1 MRLRVTPS
9 SAAAFEWETAAAEFR
24 LGRGD
29 KCGLRFQGEAGA
41 TVSWEHAE
49 IISAADG
56 SAYVMDLRSS
66 NGVFVDGA
74 RISAQTPIR
83 VGSTIQLGRSGPVL
97 QVLELNAAVTKR
109 VERVPVAVAAPVAA
123 VVPSVNARSDGT
135 TVWLVRNLGGFAA
148 VMVIITLG
156 FFALRHPPPA
166 DAPPAVPHPIPADS
180 VAPPK
185 VSQPAKTAQ
194 VNESAPATASQTEA
208 AVAKTVADPWS
219 EARQRGLAS
228 FRLIVVED
236 PKSHVSW
243 PFSGAVI
250 VGNKT
255 LLTTASMGLEL
266 AKFFGRGWRVAA
278 LRPGQQERVAVTGL
292 RVHAAF
298 EQESKNQ
305 QLYFDMAL
313 LSTGEPV
320 GEPIVLPSAA
330 ELAEM
335 ETGLPLMCLA
345 VDHAG
350 DPLDRFQQLE
360 PQAYQSKVFAV
371 TGLPPQ
377 PSGPKLLL
385 VRGSFTDK
393 ACGSPIFNQHGHLVA
408 LYCEPAPSSAP
419 EVADVHTHYAKVV
432 DPQLIQLGEQGTD
445 TRIWVPPQPAT
456 TAPKESSK

>member
-1 MRLRVTPS
+1 
-9 SAAAFEWETAAAEFR
+9 
-24 LGRGD
+24 
-29 KCGLRFQGEAGA
+29 
-41 TVSWEHAE
+41 
-49 IISAADG
+49 
-56 SAYVMDLRSS
+56 MDLRSS

-74 RISAQTPIR
+74 RIGARTPIR
-83 VGSTIQLGRSGPVL
+83 VGTTIQLGRSGPVL
-97 QVLELNAAVTKR
+97 QVLELNAAVRQPK
-109 VERVPVAVAAPVAA
+109 ERVPVAVATPVAA
-123 VVPSVNARSDGT
+123 AVPSGSARADGT
-135 TVWLVRNLGGFAA
+135 SVWLVRNLGGFAA
-148 VMVIITLG
+148 LMVIITLG
-156 FFALRHPPPA
+156 FFALRRPPPVEVPA
-166 DAPPAVPHPIPADS
+166 AVSPAPPAAPEGLPKATRP
-180 VAPPK
+180 PPK
-185 VSQPAKTAQ
+185 AAAEDEPVPANPGA
-194 VNESAPATASQTEA
+194 A
-208 AVAKTVADPWS
+208 AVPKTIADPWS
-219 EARQRGLAS
+219 EARRRGLAS

-250 VGNKT
+250 VGPKT

-266 AKFFGRGWRVAA
+266 AKFINRGWHVVAM
-278 LRPGQQERVAVTGL
+278 RPGQQERIAVTGL

-298 EQESKNQ
+298 EQESKDQ

-313 LSTGEPV
+313 LSTAEPAGEPV
-320 GEPIVLPSAA
+320 VLPTAA

-335 ETGLPLMCLA
+335 ETGLPLICLA

-360 PQAYQSKVFAV
+360 PRAYQGKVFAV

-393 ACGSPIFNQHGHLVA
+393 ACGSPILNQRGHLIA

-419 EVADVHTHYAKVV
+419 EVADLHTHYAKVV

-445 TRIWVPPQPAT
+445 TRIWVPPQPAP